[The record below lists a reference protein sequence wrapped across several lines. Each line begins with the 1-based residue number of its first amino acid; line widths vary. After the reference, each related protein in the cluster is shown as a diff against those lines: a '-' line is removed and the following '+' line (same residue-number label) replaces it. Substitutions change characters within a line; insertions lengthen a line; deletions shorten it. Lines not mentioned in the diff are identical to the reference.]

1 MSVAYTVLR
10 LAAKHQWPATRW
22 LQLSVAGRRVATTTD
37 GYNCRWL
44 QPLVASRG
52 TVRQLTHIMRIATP
66 CVKYY
71 QSNIAMLHFR
81 CLFLHDTM
89 FNNN

>member
-22 LQLSVAGRRVATTTD
+22 LQLSVAGRRVATTID

-44 QPLVASRG
+44 QPLRDCMS
-52 TVRQLTHIMRIATP
+52 TDTHHEDSYSL
-66 CVKYY
+66 CQVLSE
-71 QSNIAMLHFR
+71 QHSNVTF
-81 CLFLHDTM
+81 
-89 FNNN
+89 